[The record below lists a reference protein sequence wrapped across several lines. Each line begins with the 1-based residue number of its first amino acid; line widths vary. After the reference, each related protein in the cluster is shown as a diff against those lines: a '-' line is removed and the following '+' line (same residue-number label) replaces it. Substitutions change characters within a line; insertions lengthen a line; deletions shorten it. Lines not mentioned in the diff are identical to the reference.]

1 MITLHGHYGH
11 VKFFLFYGI
20 KQNHII
26 MKETYVKPEVM
37 TIEIM
42 TEQFIFS
49 SSTKEEDSNSPYW
62 EFGYDF

>member
-1 MITLHGHYGH
+1 
-11 VKFFLFYGI
+11 
-20 KQNHII
+20 

-49 SSTKEEDSNSPYW
+49 FSTKEEDSNSPYW